1 MSNKI
6 KLTIKTV
13 LAPDFAPSFDKLADE
28 TSVPMKDRY
37 AISRTLASI
46 RSAVSAYDEQR
57 VKLVKEMGKP
67 EIDVLKAQLEKF
79 SASGTTPANEVAVKS
94 RIAALEKSGDKSWT
108 IDPADGEALAAFR
121 AKIEEL
127 QAVEFEVYLDHAVA
141 LGDACKLSAKDIS
154 ALGELV
160 TVV

>member
-13 LAPDFAPSFDKLADE
+13 LVPDFAPSFDKLADE

-46 RSAVSAYDEQR
+46 RQAVSAYDEQR

-67 EIDVLKAQLEKF
+67 ELEVLKEQALKAVG
-79 SASGTTPANEVAVKS
+79 SARE
-94 RIAALEKSGDKSWT
+94 AALKTRVEQLEKSGEKSWT
-108 IDPADGEALAAFR
+108 IDPADAETLAAFR
-121 AKIEEL
+121 AKIDEL

-141 LGDACKLSAKDIS
+141 LTDLCKLSAKDMA